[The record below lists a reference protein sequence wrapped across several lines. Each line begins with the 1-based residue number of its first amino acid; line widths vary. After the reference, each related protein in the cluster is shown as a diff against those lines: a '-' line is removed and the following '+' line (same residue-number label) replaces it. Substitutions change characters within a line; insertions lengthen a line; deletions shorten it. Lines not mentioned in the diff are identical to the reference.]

1 MAERFLLTVAQ
12 PSASLRHAL
21 SDLLPILPKMANQAL
36 RAGGERVGGN
46 MSDLELEAA
55 LAGILARLSDGD
67 DPALADRAIDL
78 LLNRFGDDQ
87 AARMAAIKRLTR
99 DLLEAAPADDEI
111 SEIEPAR
118 VRSKA

>member
-1 MAERFLLTVAQ
+1 
-12 PSASLRHAL
+12 
-21 SDLLPILPKMANQAL
+21 
-36 RAGGERVGGN
+36 

-78 LLNRFGDDQ
+78 LLNRIGDDQ

-99 DLLEAAPADDEI
+99 DLLAAAPTEDEA

-118 VRSKA
+118 ARSKA